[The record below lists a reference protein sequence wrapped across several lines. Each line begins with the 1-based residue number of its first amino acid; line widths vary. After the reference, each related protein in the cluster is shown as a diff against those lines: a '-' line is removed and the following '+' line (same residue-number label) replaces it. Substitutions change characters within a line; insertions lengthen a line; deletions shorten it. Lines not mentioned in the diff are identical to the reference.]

1 MNSFNNRE
9 VLRAIMKGD
18 LNSLEGYFAD
28 GLSSDQQTENE
39 GWNLLHQSTMLVG
52 KPANVNSVKLLL
64 TKGVSPNIKDVYG
77 NLPIHYSVRN
87 NDIATVK
94 LLIDFSSEINVLNN
108 EGISPL
114 HQALLNS
121 SININ
126 IELVQLLLSNG
137 ASKQLGTVND
147 FVNSINNTAVKE
159 AFAQHGS

>member
-18 LNSLEGYFAD
+18 LNSLEGYFSD
-28 GLSSDQQTENE
+28 GLISDHLTENK
-39 GWNLLHQSTMLVG
+39 GWNLLHQSTVLVG
-52 KPANVNSVKLLL
+52 KLANVNSVKLLL

-87 NDIATVK
+87 NDIATVN
-94 LLIDFSSEINVLNN
+94 LLIDFSSDINVLNN
-108 EGISPL
+108 DGISPL

-121 SININ
+121 SINI
-126 IELVQLLLSNG
+126 ELVELLLSNG

-147 FVNSINNTAVKE
+147 FVNSINNSAVKE
-159 AFAQHGS
+159 AFDQHDG